1 MLRFRSIT
9 IAILIE
15 VMSLSP
21 AVLCG
26 QGNDRHPEA
35 GPEGTPASADS
46 LTGKAAL
53 TAPDEGFFA
62 WTLGADAVSSYIW
75 RGTRQGRGPHLQ
87 PYAECSAGPVTGGVW
102 GTFDFN
108 GYREVDLYMAM
119 DLPEGFVIGLQDY
132 WMADQPFSDF
142 TAESGSHAF
151 EASLG
156 YESEHVSLNVNYVF
170 NEAGGA
176 GSSGGDLYIESRFS
190 FDYFTAFMGAGNGW
204 HTGEGRFMVCNV
216 GLETG
221 WDVEVSDSFIIPVTA
236 QMIYNPDSGRMFFT
250 AGFSV
255 STGR

>member
-1 MLRFRSIT
+1 MPCFRF
-9 IAILIE
+9 IAVAIMIE

-21 AVLCG
+21 AMLSG
-26 QGNDRHPEA
+26 QGKDRQPEA
-35 GPEGTPASADS
+35 VPEGSTASADS
-46 LTGKAAL
+46 LTGKAASGARNESL
-53 TAPDEGFFA
+53 FS
-62 WTLGADAVSSYIW
+62 WTLGIDAVSSYIW

-87 PYAECSAGPVTGGVW
+87 PYAECSAGPLTGGVW

-108 GYREVDLYMAM
+108 GYREADIYLAM
-119 DLPEGFVIGLQDY
+119 DIPGGFNIGLQDY
-132 WMADQPFSDF
+132 WMADLPFSDF
-142 TAESGSHAF
+142 TVESGSHAF
-151 EASLG
+151 EASLV
-156 YESEHVSLNVNYVF
+156 YESEHVNLNVNYVF

-204 HTGEGRFMVCNV
+204 HTDEGRFVVCSL

-221 WDVEVSDSFIIPVTA
+221 WNIEVSDSFVIPVIA
-236 QMIYNPDSGRMFFT
+236 QMCYNPDSGRMFFT